1 MSECIGPYV
10 PWHEHR
16 AAENSLTNGSM
27 DGIMKPEGRDTVAL
41 ENQRYG
47 RNKDTLVNKTYLES
61 GDYRRKYGSATG
73 NPDVNKVLYTC
84 AKEALKHR
92 SGTVFEDMYWIDG
105 DSGEVI
111 LGVTD
116 STLPRGIAYTD
127 RIRTVLNGR
136 DNIVTL
142 HTHPSSMPPS
152 IEDFNSCCR
161 NGYRKGFVACHN
173 GRVFWYTSKQEIRQK
188 LYDMYIGDYLVDGLS
203 AFDAQWETLKKLKTN
218 HLIDFGEVLSNG

>member
-1 MSECIGPYV
+1 
-10 PWHEHR
+10 
-16 AAENSLTNGSM
+16 
-27 DGIMKPEGRDTVAL
+27 MKPEGRDTVAL

-136 DNIVTL
+136 DNI
-142 HTHPSSMPPS
+142 
-152 IEDFNSCCR
+152 
-161 NGYRKGFVACHN
+161 
-173 GRVFWYTSKQEIRQK
+173 
-188 LYDMYIGDYLVDGLS
+188 
-203 AFDAQWETLKKLKTN
+203 
-218 HLIDFGEVLSNG
+218 

>member
-1 MSECIGPYV
+1 
-10 PWHEHR
+10 
-16 AAENSLTNGSM
+16 M

-41 ENQRYG
+41 ENQRDG

-61 GDYRRKYGSATG
+61 GDYRRKYGSAIG

-173 GRVFWYTSKQEIRQK
+173 GRVFWYTSKQDIRQK